1 MDIGNLISMGIV
13 FAIALYFSRKAQT
26 LFFHLLY
33 AYLGVY
39 LLFTAGFNNPLYNQK
54 FIVGVALLAPQLTFL
69 VQFTRDTIL
78 NIKMMTA
85 NTYYFFITLY
95 YKVIR
100 FIHWVQSIPKLI
112 QIFFTTFGSQ
122 KEEYHQKEESS
133 YNKKSHYEKSE
144 KFYEEKEEPYQEPQT
159 DFSQKETPKQ
169 EHGEFAQ
176 FYSGSAYTVLGVS
189 SDDDFKTIKKAYRKL
204 VREYHPDL
212 NPENIK
218 LYTEITQ
225 QLNDAYEKIEQWK
238 K

>member
-13 FAIALYFSRKAQT
+13 FAVAFYFSRKAQT

-33 AYLGVY
+33 AYLGMY
-39 LLFTAGFNNPLYNQK
+39 LLFTAEFNNPLYNQK

-69 VQFTRDTIL
+69 VQFTQDTIA

-95 YKVIR
+95 YKLIR

-112 QIFFTTFGSQ
+112 QIFFTTLGSK
-122 KEEYHQKEESS
+122 KEEYHQE
-133 YNKKSHYEKSE
+133 EKSE
-144 KFYEEKEEPYQEPQT
+144 KFYEEKEETYKEQHT
-159 DFSQKETPKQ
+159 DFSQKETSQQ

-176 FYSGSAYTVLGVS
+176 FYSKSAYTILGVN

-204 VREYHPDL
+204 IRKYHPDL

-225 QLNDAYEKIEQWK
+225 QLNDAYEKIERWK